1 MTMRSGEVTSATGVP
16 VLSPEAYAFFTG
28 EAYLLDE
35 RRFDEWLGLLT
46 VDYIYRIPIP
56 MAPDQSAQPSYAPVG
71 NIIEESR
78 QSIETWVRRLSFD
91 EAWAET
97 PPQRVR
103 RFLNPSILVLSDARH
118 LVTDTSILLT
128 WTEFDE
134 PSAIIPA
141 KRRDVLRR
149 EEEGLR
155 LASRVVYIDP
165 TVITVSHFR
174 VLF

>member
-1 MTMRSGEVTSATGVP
+1 MTTTHTEVTAAPGVP
-16 VLSPEAYAFFTG
+16 VVSSEAYEFFVG

-35 RRFDEWLGLLT
+35 RRFDEWLGLLCD
-46 VDYIYRIPIP
+46 DYTYRVPIPIV
-56 MAPDQSAQPSYAPVG
+56 PDQSDKPAYAPVG

-78 QSIETWVRRLSFD
+78 RSIETWVRRLNFS

-103 RFLNPSILVLSDARH
+103 RFLHPSVLVSSDDRQ

-128 WTEFDE
+128 WTELDE
-134 PSAIIPA
+134 PSAIIPG

-149 EEEGLR
+149 EGNGFR
-155 LASRVVYIDP
+155 LASRVVYVDP
-165 TVITVSHFR
+165 AVITVSHFR
-174 VLF
+174 ILF